1 MLDNGRG
8 RGMLRA
14 AAWTCG
20 LFVLGGGI
28 VQLFPGPFTEPL
40 VLLALGTTL
49 FLVSGH
55 RASVGTRVEADTA
68 EAEDVEPTRAAR

>member
-1 MLDNGRG
+1 MAELGRG

-20 LFVLGGGI
+20 LFVLGGGV
-28 VQLFPGPFTEPL
+28 VQLFPGQFTEPL
-40 VLLALGTTL
+40 VLLALGATL

-55 RASVGTRVEADTA
+55 RAASSSRDVAGVADA
-68 EAEDVEPTRAAR
+68 DEVEPTRAAR